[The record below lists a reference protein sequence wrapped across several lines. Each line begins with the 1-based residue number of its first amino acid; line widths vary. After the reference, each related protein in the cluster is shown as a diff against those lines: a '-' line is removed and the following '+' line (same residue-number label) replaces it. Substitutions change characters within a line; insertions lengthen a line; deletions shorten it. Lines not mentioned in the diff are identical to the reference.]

1 MDKMTLDTS
10 STKGVFLLILAISGN
25 FVAETLG
32 CKTQKLLTNN
42 MVAKHMVSIFVL
54 YFSLGLFSD
63 KKADPKQTIKMTLII
78 YIMFVLFTKMDI
90 KFTIIVFS
98 LLAINYIIS
107 NYVDYY
113 NTFEESS
120 DEYKKV
126 QTLNKIQRYLITM
139 IGILIIIGFTL
150 YFKKQYKDYNKNWS
164 TKHFLLGIKNC
175 KSLN

>member
-113 NTFEESS
+113 STFEESS

-164 TKHFLLGIKNC
+164 TKHFLLGKKNC